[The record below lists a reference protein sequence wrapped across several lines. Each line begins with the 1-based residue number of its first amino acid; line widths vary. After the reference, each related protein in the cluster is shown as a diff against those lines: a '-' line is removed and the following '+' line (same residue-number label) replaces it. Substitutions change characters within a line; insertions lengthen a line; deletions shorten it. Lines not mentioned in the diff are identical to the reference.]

1 MPCDHKGPQ
10 DVIADAEDLLRERG
24 EEPAPGMKFRWAEN
38 HDGYF
43 ASAITEIERRG
54 DSWVVTRLDRSKE
67 PLPASECGLTRI
79 A

>member
-10 DVIADAEDLLRERG
+10 DIISDAEELLASSG
-24 EEPAPGMKFRWAEN
+24 ASPADGMKFRWAEN

-54 DSWVVTRLDRSKE
+54 DEWVVTRLDRSKE
-67 PLPASECGLTRI
+67 PLPEGELGFRQI
-79 A
+79 G